1 MSKNAF
7 ENYSNNETSVYHNR
21 SQEVFEE
28 TILNSLKRE
37 YSELN
42 ELIELFS
49 YNAEGAN
56 LKRLNE
62 KQKIFDKMY
71 KPAIKEQSRLLKN
84 TQQRLKYHV
93 NRCQ

>member
-1 MSKNAF
+1 MPKNAF
-7 ENYSNNETSVYHNR
+7 ENYSNNEISVYHNKA
-21 SQEVFEE
+21 QEIFEL
-28 TILNSLKRE
+28 TILNSLKRD

-49 YNAEGAN
+49 YNATRPSLE
-56 LKRLNE
+56 RLNE

-71 KPAIKEQSRLLKN
+71 KPAIKEKSRILKN

-93 NRCQ
+93 NRC

>member
-7 ENYSNNETSVYHNR
+7 ENYSNNETSVYNNR

-28 TILNSLKRE
+28 AILNSLKMD

-49 YNAEGAN
+49 YNAEGPH
-56 LKRLNE
+56 LERLNE

-84 TQQRLKYHV
+84 TQQRLKYHI
-93 NRCQ
+93 NRC